1 MRHHLLPVLIAAAT
15 VLSACESHFINEPSV
30 LEKAEAAIAS
40 RAAVLDMAGV
50 DLSSMGLSPDEMEA
64 MKFLYAYMPL
74 GDIVN
79 HSPEYFLGNYR
90 VTKKAMKEMSWGS
103 SVPERELR
111 HFVLPLRANN
121 ESLDS
126 SRFVFYDELAPRV
139 RHLSMYDAVLEI
151 NHWCHEKANYMPS
164 DRRTSAPLATIRTAY
179 GRCGEES
186 TLLVVA
192 LRAVGIPA
200 RQVYT
205 PRWAHTDSN
214 HAWVEAWVDGKWYF
228 LGACEPEPVLNLG
241 WFNAPAS
248 RGMLMHTNVFGH
260 YDGPE
265 EIVDVSPNYT
275 EINVIQNYAPDAARL
290 EVKVTDEDGTPI
302 EGVRVQFKIY
312 NYSEFTT
319 VCSKSTDAQGRT
331 SLTAGI
337 GDMLVFASHQ
347 GRFGFSKVTFGSQ
360 KEVVLPL
367 IYKEGDEIGHIE
379 MDIVPPQEKA
389 VIPEVTP
396 EQRAENTRRFEYE
409 DSLRNAYVATFYDD
423 SRARAFAS
431 EHGLDPARTSEVM
444 VASRGNYGE
453 MEKFLSKASAAG
465 MGERA
470 LELLSSV
477 SQKDLR
483 DTPASVLEDHLYAT
497 NMQADAAKVLSPR
510 VDTELLTAYRRYLQE
525 NVPESLADSIR
536 TDPALLVSWC
546 RDNLSMMNEISQ
558 RYVTVAPSRVWDT
571 RLADK
576 ASRDVFFV
584 AMCRSM
590 GVEAWMDS
598 VTGVVKYSHDGRTYD
613 VDFNIGQQLTPSQ
626 GCLRLNYSSIPL
638 LNDPKY
644 KSHFSLSKMDDMSF
658 RSLNYKKD
666 ALWSDLFKVPAMV
679 DAGYYMLVS
688 GSRMSGGNVCA
699 DIGFFSVEEG
709 RTTVADL
716 VVRDD
721 ADQIRVIGSFDS
733 EARYDKVAR
742 PSSGVSFIDVATAE
756 ETSVLT
762 TTGRGYFTVIVAD
775 AGSEPTNHAMMDLA
789 AAATELE
796 EWGRAILVLFA
807 SEEDCAKFRADAY
820 DLPST
825 VHFGRARDGRVRERR
840 AYDMN
845 LAGGGRLPLTVI
857 ADTFN
862 RVVFFSQGY
871 SVGLGNTIVRTAK
884 AL

>member
-1 MRHHLLPVLIAAAT
+1 MKYHLPSVVLTA
-15 VLSACESHFINEPSV
+15 VMLLSACETHFIKDRSV
-30 LEKAEAAIAS
+30 LEETGRAISS
-40 RAAVLDMAGV
+40 RTLVLNMAGV
-50 DLSSMGLSPDEMEA
+50 DLSSMELSTDEMEA
-64 MKFLYAYMPL
+64 MQFMYAYMPL

-79 HSPEYFLGNYR
+79 HSPEYFLENYR
-90 VTKKAMKEMSWGS
+90 VTRKAMKEMPWGT

-121 ESLDS
+121 EALDS
-126 SRFVFYDELAPRV
+126 SRFVFYEELAPRV

-164 DRRTSAPLATIRTAY
+164 DRRTSSPLATIKTAY

-186 TLLVVA
+186 TLLVAA

-214 HAWVEAWVDGKWYF
+214 HAWVEAWVDGEWYF

-248 RGMLMHTNVFGH
+248 RGMLMHTNVFGR

-275 EINVIQNYAPDAARL
+275 EINVIRNYAPNAAK
-290 EVKVTDEDGTPI
+290 VDVSVTDEEGCPL

-312 NYSEFTT
+312 NYSEFIT
-319 VCSKSTDAQGRT
+319 VCTKTTDAEGRT

-337 GDMLVFASHQ
+337 GDMLIFASHQ
-347 GRFGFSKVTFGSQ
+347 GRFGFSKVSFGQQ

-367 IYKEGDEIGHIE
+367 IYKEGDRIGHME
-379 MDIVPPQEKA
+379 MNIVPPEERA

-409 DSLRNAYVATFYDD
+409 DSLRNAYVATFRDEAG
-423 SRARAFAS
+423 ARAFAV
-431 EHGLDPARTSEVM
+431 ENGLDQELTVKVM
-444 VASRGNYGE
+444 VASRGNHGE
-453 MEKFLSKASAAG
+453 IGEFLRRASESG

-470 LELLSSV
+470 LELLSNV

-483 DTPASVLEDHLYAT
+483 DTPAYILEDHLYAT
-497 NMQADAAKVLSPR
+497 PVHADAAKVLSPR
-510 VDTELLTAYRRYLQE
+510 VDTELLTPYRRYLQD
-525 NVPESLADSIR
+525 NVPQSLADSIR
-536 TDPALLVSWC
+536 TDPFLLVSWC
-546 RDNLSMMNEISQ
+546 RDNLLMKNDISQ
-558 RYVTVAPSRVWDT
+558 RYVTLSPSRVWDT

-584 AMCRSM
+584 AMCRSF
-590 GVEAWMDS
+590 GVEAWMDA
-598 VTGVVKYSHDGRTYD
+598 VTGVVKYSHDGQVYD
-613 VDFNIGQQLTPSQ
+613 VDFDLAEQLTPSQ
-626 GCLRLNYSSIPL
+626 GYLQLNYREIPL

-644 KSHFSLSKMDDMSF
+644 KSHFSLSIMDDASF
-658 RSLNYKKD
+658 RSLNYDKD
-666 ALWSDLFKVPAMV
+666 ALWSELFRTPSRV

-699 DIGFFSVEEG
+699 DVEFFSVEED

-716 VVRDD
+716 IVRDD
-721 ADQIRVIGSFDS
+721 AGQIRVIGSFDAES
-733 EARYDKVAR
+733 LYDKVDR
-742 PSSGVSFIDVATAE
+742 PSSGASFIDVTTAE
-756 ETSVLT
+756 GTSVIQ
-762 TTGRGYFTVIVAD
+762 TTGRGYFAVILAD

-789 AAATELE
+789 AAAAELE
-796 EWGRAILVLFA
+796 EWGRLVLVIFA

-820 DLPST
+820 SLPST
-825 VHFGRARDGRVRERR
+825 VHFGIDRNGAVRNMISKEM
-840 AYDMN
+840 DLEN
-845 LAGGGRLPLTVI
+845 GGRLPLTVI

-871 SVGLGNTIVRTAK
+871 SVGLGNTIVRTVK
-884 AL
+884 GL